1 MTLSCAKCGSE
12 LLATGLC
19 PACSARL
26 ALIPDEALPDDGR
39 SMGNYELFE
48 EIGRGG
54 MGVVYRARQAGL
66 NRDVALKMLIAG
78 EFASE
83 EFRRRFR
90 QEAEVAA
97 RLRHPGI
104 VAIYEIGE
112 EDGQLFYT
120 MELIAGRN
128 LGDLTRGFPLAAMEA
143 AGLVRRITEA
153 VAHAHSEGV
162 LHRDLKPANI
172 LLDSFGQPRVAD
184 FGLARAEHSPADTR
198 SVHILGS
205 PPYLSPEVAS
215 GAAATVASDVYAMGA
230 VLYHLL
236 TGRAPFHGENVAQI
250 LAQVRDGQMVRPRQL
265 NPAIPRDLETICLKC
280 LSPEPGRRYAD
291 VASIGADLT
300 RFLADEPIL
309 AKPPGAAG
317 RVLRWCRRKPAV
329 AALLSLVAALIIAL
343 VYGSLAFGQQ
353 KAALEHRTSLLAESR
368 HIRESGIAGAR
379 AKALDALGEAWRIRA
394 GADIITE
401 AVACLSL
408 PEGRLLRNARVES
421 AERSTSADGK
431 VRIVYAN
438 GTLSLHDGERETCK
452 FDGFSTRPPAALDD
466 TGKRIA
472 IIRGKELVVHDVP
485 SKTVLHTLAAASQ
498 LKCVDWSGHL
508 VAAGG
513 SDDRLIHIWNADT
526 GERLH
531 RLSGH
536 DGEIEGIAFRKDG
549 QELASIAQD
558 GVIRIW
564 HTALGVELLRIETEF
579 NRKGPLTW
587 NTDGT
592 ELHAPR
598 LNGSGVDVFEI
609 HWPRAVRFLAPG
621 ADEPRSENLLC
632 SISFSNDGHMISS
645 VDERTCRVWSLRHG
659 RVLSAFPKTGD
670 EWMTALFSGDTSFW
684 MSGWNRALRSATMT
698 PTTDGWNRF
707 SPQPQGAFNSGPL
720 LVAGSRDGKWLALTA
735 DAPQLGNDRVEIV
748 SVPSMKTMRLAQPS
762 PYSAALSADGR
773 WLATG
778 SYSENGVKVW
788 TLPSGELHRTIP
800 YPGLALS
807 LSFSGDSTGLW
818 VGGRQGLQRFSTA
831 DWTLSPGRPAAVALD
846 SVAISPTEDYVA
858 SITRNEVLLHRCAD
872 LTEVA
877 RLPVPGWAGRIG
889 SGTLAFSNDG
899 RQLALHAAL
908 GAVIVWDIP
917 ALRKEL
923 AALGMSW

>member
-1 MTLSCAKCGSE
+1 MMNACSKCGNE

-19 PACSARL
+19 PSCSLRL
-26 ALIPDEALPDDGR
+26 SLSPDDALPDDGR
-39 SMGNYELFE
+39 AMGNYELFE

-90 QEAEVAA
+90 REAEVAA

-120 MELIAGRN
+120 MELVSGRN
-128 LGDLTRGFPLAAMEA
+128 LGELTRGIPLGARDAAS
-143 AGLVRRITEA
+143 LVSRVADA
-153 VAHAHSEGV
+153 VAHAHSKGV

-198 SVHILGS
+198 SAHILGS
-205 PPYLSPEVAS
+205 PPYLSPELAS
-215 GAAATVASDVYAMGA
+215 GAAATVASDVYAIGA
-230 VLYHLL
+230 VLYQLL

-250 LAQVRDGQMVRPRQL
+250 LAQVRDGQIIRPRQL

-280 LSPEPGRRYAD
+280 LSLEPGHRYPD
-291 VASIGADLT
+291 VASIEADLT

-317 RVLRWCRRKPAV
+317 RMLRWCRRKPAV

-343 VYGSLAFGQQ
+343 VYGSLAFGRH

-368 HIRESGIAGAR
+368 NIRESGVSGAQSR
-379 AKALDALGEAWRIRA
+379 ALSALGEAWRIRA

-401 AVACLSL
+401 AVASLSL
-408 PEGRLLRNARVES
+408 PEGRLLRNAQMEPVE
-421 AERSTSADGK
+421 RNVSADGK
-431 VRIVYAN
+431 VRITYAD
-438 GTLSLHDGERETCK
+438 GALSLHDGDRETCR
-452 FDGFSTRPPAALDD
+452 FEGFPKRPAAALGD

-472 IIRGKELVVHDVP
+472 IVRGKELTIHDVP
-485 SKTVLHTLAAASQ
+485 SKKVLYSLAVASR

-513 SDDRLIHIWNADT
+513 SDDRLIYIWNADT

-536 DGEIEGIAFRKDG
+536 DGEVEGIAFRKDG

-558 GVIRIW
+558 GAVRIW
-564 HTALGVELLRIETEF
+564 HAALGVELLRIETEF

-587 NTDGT
+587 NADGT
-592 ELHAPR
+592 ELYAPR
-598 LNGSGVDVFEI
+598 LNGGATDVFGI
-609 HWPRAVRFLAPG
+609 RWPRAVRFLAPG

-645 VDERTCRVWSLRHG
+645 MDERTCRVWSLRHG

-670 EWMTALFSGDTSFW
+670 EWMTARFSGEASLW
-684 MSGWNRALRSATMT
+684 MSGWNRALRHAAVT
-698 PTTDGWNRF
+698 PDVNGWNRF
-707 SPQPQGAFNSGPL
+707 SPQPQGTFNSGPL

-762 PYSAALSADGR
+762 PYSAALSTDGR

-778 SYSENGVKVW
+778 SYSENGVKIW
-788 TLPSGELHRTIP
+788 ALPSGELHRTIP

-818 VGGRQGLQRFSTA
+818 VGGGQGLQRFSTA
-831 DWTLSPGRPAAVALD
+831 DWTLTPGRPAGVGLD